1 MAPLGARC
9 GSNLSSLS
17 SVAVPNSDE
26 RMNVFPP
33 VSKSEWIAKVEA
45 DLKGAS
51 FSALRSAAPGDPALE
66 PLYTAEDVEDLRDPG
81 LPGIFPYLRGALP
94 LGGWRIRQEYDEPRP
109 GVCSEMIRQDFER
122 GVEALW
128 LRAGPRRGCRVLTID
143 ELDELLAAVDLQTTS
158 VCLDGG
164 SDALAVATGFLAV
177 AKRRGVGYGELEGG
191 LGFDPIGL
199 LAAEGCIQG
208 GLRARSAE
216 LRDLAMWCSK
226 NAPGLR
232 AANVSSDPY
241 DGGGASIVQELA
253 YTIATGIEYLRQ
265 LTDAGMSVDS
275 AARQI
280 RFSYAVSNDFFS
292 QVAKLRA
299 ARWLWAKVV
308 ISAGGEA
315 DSAAMQM
322 HCRTSRFTKS
332 RVDPWVNMLRVTAEC
347 TAAVLGG
354 AQSIATL
361 PFDCVIGSPD
371 ELARRV
377 ARNTQV
383 VLREESHLGKVADPA
398 GGSWFVERLTSDLA
412 RAAWNELRSIEA
424 GGGVVRALGSGKMVD
439 AIRDVAD
446 EREKLLSKR
455 KAALVGVSEFPNLQE
470 DAIERGSVSDKELQA
485 LLKASLESLDLS
497 ANRDRL
503 MAVARSVK
511 DEGRAPGALTAACVE
526 ATCNGADMYSVA
538 TVLQHGQPDFH
549 VEPILQWRASEIW
562 ERQRER
568 SDLQQARPTAF
579 LANLGSLSSHTA
591 RATWAQNLLAAVG
604 IDSVTNDG
612 FDAVEALVA
621 AWKSSETG
629 LAVVCGSDADYETM
643 LEPTVEALK
652 KAGCDPV
659 LVAGRPGDR
668 ESAIRE
674 LGASEFI
681 FAGAD
686 VLSVMT
692 RVLDAMGV
700 QG

>member
-1 MAPLGARC
+1 
-9 GSNLSSLS
+9 
-17 SVAVPNSDE
+17 
-26 RMNVFPP
+26 MNVFPP
-33 VSKSEWIAKVEA
+33 VSKTEWIAKVEA

-51 FSALRSAAPGDPALE
+51 YSGLRSAAPGGPELE
-66 PLYTAEDVEDLRDPG
+66 PLYAAEDVEALRDPG
-81 LPGIFPYLRGALP
+81 LPGIVPYLRGASP
-94 LGGWRIRQEYDEPRP
+94 LGGWVIRQEYEEPRP
-109 GVCSEMIRQDFER
+109 DVCKEMIRQDVEC

-128 LRAGPRRGCRVLTID
+128 LRLGPRRGCRVLTID
-143 ELDELLAAVDLQTTS
+143 ELDELLNAVDLRKTS
-158 VCLDGG
+158 VCVDGG
-164 SDALAVATGFLAV
+164 SDALAVASGFLAV

-226 NAPGLR
+226 HAPGLR
-232 AANVSSDPY
+232 AANVSGDPY
-241 DGGGASIVQELA
+241 DGGGASVIQELA

-265 LTDAGMSVDS
+265 LTDAGMSVD
-275 AARQI
+275 AAAQQVG
-280 RFSYAVSNDFFS
+280 FSYAVSSDFFT

-308 ISAGGEA
+308 LSAGGEPG
-315 DSAAMQM
+315 SAAMHI
-322 HCRTSRFTKS
+322 HCRTSRFTKT
-332 RVDPWVNMLRVTAEC
+332 RLDPWVNMLRVTAEC

-354 AQSIATL
+354 AQSIATQ
-361 PFDCVIGSPD
+361 PFDCVIGSAD

-398 GGSWFVERLTSDLA
+398 GGSWFVERLTNDLA
-412 RAAWNELRSIEA
+412 RAAWEEVRSIERE
-424 GGGVVRALGSGKMVD
+424 GGVVQALGSGKMVD
-439 AIRDVAD
+439 AIHGVAD
-446 EREKLLSKR
+446 EREKVLSKR
-455 KAALVGVSEFPNLQE
+455 KAALVGVSEFPNLRE
-470 DAIERGSVSDKELQA
+470 DAVERSSVSDNELQA
-485 LLKASLESLDLS
+485 LLKASLESLDLG

-503 MAVARSVK
+503 LAVARSLK
-511 DEGRAPGALTAACVE
+511 DEGRAPGALTETCVE
-526 ATCNGADMYSVA
+526 ATSNGADMYSVA

-549 VEPILQWRASEIW
+549 VEPILQWRESEIW

-568 SDLQQARPTAF
+568 SDRQQPRPMAF
-579 LANLGSLSSHTA
+579 LANLGPITSHTA

-604 IDSVTNDG
+604 IDAVTNDG
-612 FDAVEALVA
+612 FDAADALAA
-621 AWKSSETG
+621 AWKSSATG
-629 LAVVCGSDADYETM
+629 LAVICGSDADYETM
-643 LEPTVEALK
+643 LEPAVEALK
-652 KAGCDPV
+652 KAGCDLV
-659 LVAGRPGDR
+659 LVAGRPGER

-681 FAGAD
+681 FVGAD

-700 QG
+700 PA